1 MVNILIYAIL
11 YTYTCVK
18 VAYMFIWNYNCIYIY
33 IYMYYSNIHIYASVW
48 VEGGRENEGE
58 REEVQW
64 DPTVY
69 LSILVRI
76 KF

>member
-11 YTYTCVK
+11 YTHTCVK
-18 VAYMFIWNYNCIYIY
+18 VAHMFIWNYNCIC
-33 IYMYYSNIHIYASVW
+33 MCYSNIHIYVSVW
-48 VEGGRENEGE
+48 VERGRENERE
-58 REEVQW
+58 KEEVQW

>member
-1 MVNILIYAIL
+1 ML
-11 YTYTCVK
+11 YYTHIHVWRWHTCLYEIIIV
-18 VAYMFIWNYNCIYIY
+18 YIY

>member
-11 YTYTCVK
+11 YAYTCVK
-18 VAYMFIWNYNCIYIY
+18 VAYMFIWNYNCVY

-58 REEVQW
+58 RKEVQW